1 MNGEGRPYLFNA
13 RASYQDR
20 LTLFLDISPKDD
32 TIKDFFY
39 EGPKAKTH
47 QEEFEELKKLV
58 LGKKITDLKF
68 LSREELKHEHKTI
81 NFQRPI
87 AALSLTLMKEAILQY
102 LGENRT
108 YNQEKDYL
116 CLCFGVTK
124 REIVKEVLASS
135 TFDLKDLVMSTRA
148 TSACGSCKDQIV
160 SLIEKTRLE
169 NGLIKGLTNSRA
181 RVDKEGHWIKILD
194 LYPGPLLVMIDEL
207 KNEWMKREDIVDKFS
222 IEFTTI
228 EGLHLDVVVI
238 DDHGHT
244 DHKRGKGLINALTDY
259 LKSQT
264 GVLFFL
270 HLR

>member
-1 MNGEGRPYLFNA
+1 MIFNA
-13 RASYQDR
+13 QASYQDR

-39 EGPKAKTH
+39 EGPKAKSH
-47 QEEFEELKKLV
+47 HDEFEELKKIV

-68 LSREELKHEHKTI
+68 LSRSSLSHEHLTE

-87 AALSLTLMKEAILQY
+87 ASLSLTLMKEAILQY

-108 YNQEKDYL
+108 YKQEKDYL

-135 TFDLKDLVMSTRA
+135 TFDLKDLVMTTRA
-148 TSACGSCKDQIV
+148 TSACGSCKEQIV

-169 NGLIKGLTNSRA
+169 NGLIKGLSNSRA

-194 LYPGPLLVMIDEL
+194 LYPGPLLVKIDQL
-207 KNEWMKREDIVDKFS
+207 KNDWMKREDIVDKFS
-222 IEFTTI
+222 IEFVMI
-228 EGLHLDVVVI
+228 EGLHLDVVI
-238 DDHGHT
+238 TDDHGNS
-244 DHKRGKGLINALTDY
+244 DHKRGKALIEALTDY